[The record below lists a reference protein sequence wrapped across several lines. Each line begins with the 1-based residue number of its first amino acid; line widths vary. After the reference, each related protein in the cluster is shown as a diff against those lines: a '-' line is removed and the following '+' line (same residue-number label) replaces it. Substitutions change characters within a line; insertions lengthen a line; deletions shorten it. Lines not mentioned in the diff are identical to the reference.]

1 MDVLDIF
8 LKKYSYKF
16 PKGYPDMNNEQDILL
31 MESILSELGINLD
44 EVNGLQASQLNKRG
58 NLDKFLDMFYNQ
70 ELFDTDNGKV
80 ILDKITIKSDSFD
93 IQDKDK
99 KDILKNIIL
108 LGKPTIYVLGKY
120 VDTGDLFKDTTGK
133 LHKTED
139 FGGKT
144 SAPGEG
150 IEAKELAYVND
161 LIEQNGG
168 KIDIVLDDTVYPN
181 ITKAIKVPKN
191 KQADFEFIGDNNL
204 YIQHKDMVSQQ
215 LSGVHKLNLLDV
227 EELTDDELTI
237 VVKKYPEIQEFV
249 KDVKALRPDGL
260 VSKDNIS
267 RIISPKLQMEAAYG
281 IGNEFGPSKVQAV
294 FFGNLTLEPEQ
305 LDNEKT
311 IFRLSSPAH
320 FVFPTPLSKE
330 YEVMITATFRNKMN
344 QQGVKNARFGFY
356 PKKVYPKTQMI

>member
-1 MDVLDIF
+1 MDTLDIF

-16 PKGYPDMNNEQDILL
+16 TKGYPDMNNEQDILL
-31 MESILSELGINLD
+31 MESILNKLGIDLEEAKATLNQIQQMIMNTPGVEGKLSIPK
-44 EVNGLQASQLNKRG
+44 GNKRMTNIG
-58 NLDKFLDMFYNQ
+58 DISNEEFIDILSKTFSL
-70 ELFDTDNGKV
+70 EPPEIEV
-80 ILDKITIKSDSFD
+80 IPPSRDEDKISGKFYSFKFNF
-93 IQDKDK
+93 KDQP
-99 KDILKNIIL
+99 IIL
-108 LGKPTIYVLGKY
+108 TLAGKPA
-120 VDTGDLFKDTTGK
+120 GDK
-133 LHKTED
+133 
-139 FGGKT
+139 
-144 SAPGEG
+144 

-168 KIDIVLDDTVYPN
+168 KIDIVLNDTIYPN

-260 VSKDNIS
+260 ISKDNIS
-267 RIISPKLQMEAAYG
+267 RLISPKLQMEAAYG
-281 IGNEFGPSKVQAV
+281 IGNTFGPSKVQAV

-305 LDNEKT
+305 LDNGKT
-311 IFRLSSPAH
+311 VFRLSSPKY
-320 FVFPTPLSKE
+320 FVFPTPLSEE

>member
-1 MDVLDIF
+1 MDTLDIF

-16 PKGYPDMNNEQDILL
+16 TKGYPDMNNEQDILL
-31 MESILSELGINLD
+31 MENILNELGIDLEEAKTTIKQIQQMIMD
-44 EVNGLQASQLNKRG
+44 TPGVEGKLSIPDSKYSKRMANVG
-58 NLDKFLDMFYNQ
+58 GISNEEFIDILSKTFSL
-70 ELFDTDNGKV
+70 EPSEIKV
-80 ILDKITIKSDSFD
+80 IPPGSKDEISGKDKISGEFYSFRFNFKN
-93 IQDKDK
+93 QSN
-99 KDILKNIIL
+99 ILTL
-108 LGKPTIYVLGKY
+108 A
-120 VDTGDLFKDTTGK
+120 
-133 LHKTED
+133 
-139 FGGKT
+139 GKT
-144 SAPGEG
+144 RGEG

-267 RIISPKLQMEAAYG
+267 RLISPKLQMEAAYG

-344 QQGVKNARFGFY
+344 QQGIKNARFGFY